1 MIIIR
6 VSYGAKNAEYNNK
19 LVNDADRFAQGFM
32 DAFAPGRL
40 LVGVLPSLRYVPS
53 WLPGAGWK
61 RKLHELAILAEEIK
75 IKPFDDAKARLVSFL
90 RPCHRNLA

>member
-1 MIIIR
+1 MAIIR
-6 VSYGAKNAEYNNK
+6 VSYGAKDIDYNNK

-53 WLPGAGWK
+53 WIPGAGWK
-61 RKLHELAILAEEIK
+61 RKLHELATLAEEIK
-75 IKPFDDAKARLVSFL
+75 IKPFEDARVRLVMCPTCL
-90 RPCHRNLA
+90 